1 MSGKLSEGYQVRLA
15 PVILKT
21 IDDWRG
27 KQPDL
32 PDRAEA
38 IRRLVE
44 LGLSTSSPARS
55 RSPKPRSKAADMAAM
70 AIDQHADR
78 SATSEEQ
85 ESRKRRLLKGPKEF
99 RDLRRDHP
107 KQQSRAARPTRGMS
121 RL

>member
-1 MSGKLSEGYQVRLA
+1 MSEKSSESYQARLA
-15 PVILKT
+15 PAVLKT

-27 KQPDL
+27 KQPDS

-44 LGLSTSSPARS
+44 LGLATSSPARS
-55 RSPKPRSKAADMAAM
+55 RSPKLRSKAADMAGE
-70 AIDQHADR
+70 AIDRHADR
-78 SATSEEQ
+78 SATTEQQ

-107 KQQSRAARPTRGMS
+107 KPPSRAKATP
-121 RL
+121 

>member
-1 MSGKLSEGYQVRLA
+1 MSEKLSESDQVRLA
-15 PVILKT
+15 PAVLKT

-38 IRRLVE
+38 IRRLV
-44 LGLSTSSPARS
+44 GLSISSPTRS
-55 RSPKPRSKAADMAAM
+55 HSPKPRSKAADMAAE
-70 AIDQHADR
+70 AIDRHADR

-107 KQQSRAARPTRGMS
+107 KQPSRTARPTRVRFRG
-121 RL
+121 